1 MAIIAVTTKS
11 PGLDSEIE
19 PRFGRAQHL
28 LLVDSENLAWEV
40 VENPAMNAGGGAGVQ
55 VASLLSE
62 RGVSAV
68 ASGEIGPNAHAALV
82 RAGIAM
88 HRFPEGTTCREA
100 VERVKAGEPA
110 VESAAESI
118 AGSQMAGR
126 PGLGQVLGGIAGGL
140 MAGRGL
146 RRREGSRSGDE
157 TDGGFRRRGRGR
169 GRGSGRGGGGRGGGR
184 RGSGR
189 GT

>member
-11 PGLDSEIE
+11 PSLDSEIE
-19 PRFGRAQHL
+19 PRFGRAPHL
-28 LLVDSENLAWEV
+28 LLVDSESLTWEV
-40 VENPAMNAGGGAGVQ
+40 VENPAKDAGGGAGVE
-55 VASLLSE
+55 VAGLLSE
-62 RGVSAV
+62 RGVNAV
-68 ASGEIGPNAHAALV
+68 ASGEVGPNAHAALV

-110 VESAAESI
+110 VEKAAESI
-118 AGSQMAGR
+118 AESRTAGR
-126 PGLGQVLGGIAGGL
+126 TGLGQVIGGIAGGL

-146 RRREGSRSGDE
+146 RRRERGRSGDE
-157 TDGGFRRRGRGR
+157 TDGGSRRKGRGR
-169 GRGSGRGGGGRGGGR
+169 GGGSGRGGGGRGGDG